1 MRHLW
6 STLGKRSP
14 LLKVMLVASSLKEN
28 SVELSLES
36 HLSNVRLTALHLI
49 VVLLI
54 LHLILPLLVVIPVPV
69 TCIWIFSN
77 IMTGLTTPVAHP
89 LGIGFVVL
97 PLPLLEDLSE
107 ALDDE
112 SHLLV
117 VELGGIN

>member
-1 MRHLW
+1 VVDVGEEKSFVEGDVGGILAEGEFSGALVGVPPFQCAPHRPSSYS
-6 STLGKRSP
+6 STSYSP
-14 LLKVMLVASSLKEN
+14 SYSS
-28 SVELSLES
+28 
-36 HLSNVRLTALHLI
+36 
-49 VVLLI
+49 
-54 LHLILPLLVVIPVPV
+54 LLVVIPVPV